1 MADHRE
7 STGGRPWTIA
17 HRGVTSV
24 AHENSLA
31 AFRAAVDNAAL
42 GCTGVELDIHSTA
55 DGEIMVHHDPNLA
68 DGRRIAELDRAAVA
82 AARLPDGSP
91 IPTLDEALEAIGPLV
106 AWIEAKGLAASADD
120 RLIGLLRDRDRL
132 DRDQIH
138 AFDHR
143 IVARIARHPK
153 APGVGVLSS
162 SYPIDP
168 VAAVLDAGA
177 RTLWQEWSLID
188 RALVEGCRAAGIAVI
203 AWTVPPTEA
212 ERLTGL
218 GVAGLCLNL

>member
-1 MADHRE
+1 MADNRQ
-7 STGGRPWTIA
+7 STADQPWIIA

-42 GCTGVELDIHSTA
+42 GCAGVELDIHSTA
-55 DGEIMVHHDPNLA
+55 DGEIVVHHDARLH

-82 AARLPDGSP
+82 AVRLPDGSA
-91 IPTLDEALEAIGPLV
+91 IPTLDEALDAIGPLV

-120 RLIGLLRDRDRL
+120 RLLGILRDRHRL
-132 DRDQIH
+132 DRDQVH

-143 IVARIARHPK
+143 IVARLSRHPQ

-168 VAAVLDAGA
+168 VAAVLAAGA
-177 RTLWQEWSLID
+177 RTLWQEWSMID
-188 RALVEGCRAAGIAVI
+188 RALVDGCRAAGIAVM
-203 AWTVPPTEA
+203 AWTVPPEEA